1 MASGLTP
8 HQPGNG
14 NGELVRFGPI
24 RRTRSLLP
32 FEEEL
37 CRTLGISAEEYEW
50 YRDQVANKAYV
61 RPAEYELVPDI
72 RNGPIP
78 IVPILINLAIGIAL
92 SAISML
98 LAPKPP
104 EQREQKT
111 RQLGLGSRQGRDR
124 FMPTYGFD
132 SVADLAQFGDAVPV
146 VWTRFTGT
154 TGGVVLEP
162 KLVWARAF
170 SWGLG
175 QSIKMLYVLG
185 EEGISAPDFKGMW
198 AGNNRITVAGD
209 QSYAVFYNSGTG
221 KPSGLIAGTKGGPAS
236 GDPTNRYFPDFSQCF
251 TPSNNLVFGVS
262 NGIPNGTFYRVN
274 WRVVSVL
281 DSSEGRGKQNAN
293 SERRKICGWG
303 RSQRPG
309 MPGVGLGYPRRQGF
323 IDSGTFL
330 LSGKRIPQNFWKNGV
345 KMDDV
350 NSYLD
355 SECEAADD
363 ALQIGETFM
372 CGGHVL
378 TVTGRSAPIWLSKQD
393 RKQGDARDVTVS
405 LSRTE
410 TLYPLDYSTC
420 ERAGL
425 VNDTFVERDGKFFGG
440 ATRGYGLRHFPLLR
454 YSSAEFS
461 NTRPV
466 HVTEIGIRAQVWG
479 QFSGLCNFSN
489 IPDPEQLER
498 YDSSDTQVQSGT
510 MSTYF
515 KRTSCFTIHTRDKG
529 STTWQKN
536 HDLVLAVQGS
546 TPQDQFHY
554 LTIEHGSCRELEYR
568 LTPLNSAI
576 IARLSDS
583 HSVYVLRGG
592 QGQFSVGLSNGTT
605 LKSSGTLVT
614 VGDILPNKLMYDDPT
629 AGDYEDEEEKLSGQ
643 PGGVA
648 WSGVQASNET
658 IEGIRHAWMHE
669 VFGDPLGYP
678 LGTYKQAVVMFK
690 AIKDGKEKKVAVFLQ
705 SKTYTQYVDSVKG
718 NRTVWSRFDDPT
730 NGGDFGLWDKEG
742 VKKKWVSYKAGTILV
757 PDTEDTAS
765 SEVRSKIASDHEY
778 TLPEQGSSTAR
789 LTYWNSQ
796 PRVSMGVRIDPVTNP
811 WHEKW
816 LLKNGS
822 NRKYR
827 VDAVFQVRGAE
838 KNPLGRARRF
848 EKITQVAEVSYYG
861 DLIRRSCD
869 QGPEFRITY
878 VNEIRL
884 GERGSFQ
891 GLTTMGVSL
900 KSSRNYSAADQLRV
914 FVKSG
919 TTGSNSFPRL
929 VRYMLENSSLK
940 GHLNGSMIDYGSF
953 DAADTFC
960 SANGLF
966 FDGVVAD
973 RTNLRSFIV
982 ETAPFFLLTLSISN
996 GRIALLPGIPTG
1008 SATQLYTAGNIV
1020 AGSLKVNFVDISQR
1034 RDFQAVMTYRKNRT
1048 NELPRTETLRA
1059 YWNNSAPMEQFDM
1072 TSYCTSRGHAEK
1084 VARYFLALRKLITK
1098 TVEFQTYPDQA
1109 QLQPGH
1115 FITIAVDE
1123 VMIGRSASGF
1133 VGKDLKVNP
1142 LVQLADGTYP
1152 ITYWREGMDE
1162 VGETDLQIAGGRAR
1176 NTDLAG
1182 ALFSIH
1188 ERSIR
1193 ATNYLVDQVELSEDG
1208 LVNVKATEFPADIA
1222 AITMGGGG
1230 VQLRPATESD
1240 C

>member
-1 MASGLTP
+1 MADGLTP
-8 HQPGNG
+8 YQRGDG
-14 NGELVRFGPI
+14 DGELVRFGPI

-37 CRTLGISAEEYEW
+37 CRTLGISEEEYEW

-61 RPAEYELVPDI
+61 RPAEYELVPDV
-72 RNGPIP
+72 RNEPA
-78 IVPILINLAIGIAL
+78 VVSILISLAIGIATT
-92 SAISML
+92 AIGML

-104 EQREQKT
+104 EQQGEQT
-111 RQLGLGSRQGRDR
+111 SRQLGSRQGRSR
-124 FMPTYGFD
+124 FAPTYGFD
-132 SVADLAQFGDAVPV
+132 GVADLAQFGDAVPV
-146 VWTRFTGT
+146 VWTRFTGN

-162 KLVWARAF
+162 KMVWARAF

-185 EEGISAPDFKGMW
+185 EEGISAPEFKGMW

-209 QSYAVFYNSGTG
+209 QSYAVFYRSGTG

-281 DSSEGRGKQNAN
+281 DSAEGKGKQNAN
-293 SERRKICGWG
+293 SERKKICGYG
-303 RSQRPG
+303 RGQRPG
-309 MPGVGLGYPRRQGF
+309 MPGTGLNYPRRQGF
-323 IDSGTFL
+323 VNSNTFL
-330 LSGKRIPQNFWKNGV
+330 LSGNRIPPNLWKNGV

-372 CGGHVL
+372 CGGQIL
-378 TVTGRSAPIWLSKQD
+378 TVTGRSEPIWLSKQD
-393 RKQGDARDVTVS
+393 RTQGDARDVKVK
-405 LSRTE
+405 LSGTE
-410 TLYPLDYSTC
+410 TVYPLDYATC
-420 ERAGL
+420 EREGL
-425 VNDTFVERDGKFFGG
+425 SNNTFIERDGKFFGG
-440 ATRGYGLRHFPLLR
+440 ATRGYGLGHFPLLR

-461 NTRPV
+461 NSRPV
-466 HVTEIGIRAQVWG
+466 NVTEIGIRAQVWG
-479 QFSGLCNFSN
+479 QFAGLCNFSN

-510 MSTYF
+510 MNTYF

-529 STTWQKN
+529 STTWQTN
-536 HDLVLAVQGS
+536 HSLVLAVQGS
-546 TPQDQFHY
+546 TAQDQFHY

-583 HSVYVLRGG
+583 APVHVLRGG

-605 LKSSGTLVT
+605 LKSSGMVVS
-614 VGDILPNKLMYDDPT
+614 VGEILPNKLMYDDPME
-629 AGDYEDEEEKLSGQ
+629 GDYEDEEEKQSGQ
-643 PGGVA
+643 PREVKWAGA
-648 WSGVQASNET
+648 QASNDT
-658 IEGIRHAWMHE
+658 IDGIRHAWMYE
-669 VFGDPLGYP
+669 VFGNAASYP

-690 AIKDGKEKKVAVFLQ
+690 ADKDGKTKKVAVFLQ

-730 NGGDFGLWDKEG
+730 NGGDFGLWDNEN
-742 VKKKWVSYKAGTILV
+742 VKRKWVSYKAEVL
-757 PDTEDTAS
+757 DLKDNAS
-765 SEVRSKIASDHEY
+765 LEVRQNIASDHEY

-789 LTYWNSQ
+789 LTYWDSK
-796 PRVSMGVRIDPVTNP
+796 PRMSNGVRIDPVTNP
-811 WHEKW
+811 WHEKY
-816 LLKNGS
+816 LSNKGS

-827 VDAVFQVRGAE
+827 VDAVFQVKGAE
-838 KNPLGRARRF
+838 KNPLGGTRRF
-848 EKITQVAEVSYYG
+848 EEITQVAEVSYYG

-878 VNEIRL
+878 VNEVRL

-914 FVKSG
+914 FIKSG
-919 TTGSNSFPRL
+919 VSGSNSFPKL

-940 GHLNGSMIDYGSF
+940 GHLNSSMIDYGSF
-953 DAADTFC
+953 DAADAFC
-960 SANGLF
+960 NANGLF

-996 GRIALLPGIPTG
+996 GKIALLPGIPTG

-1048 NELPRTETLRA
+1048 NELPRVETLRA
-1059 YWNNSAPMEQFDM
+1059 YWNGNAPMEQFDM
-1072 TSYCTSRGHAEK
+1072 TSFCTSRVHAEK
-1084 VARYFLALRKLITK
+1084 VARYFLALRRLITK

-1109 QLQPGH
+1109 RLQPGH

-1123 VMIGRSASGF
+1123 VMVGRTASGF
-1133 VGKDLKVNP
+1133 VAQDLKVNP
-1142 LVQLADGTYP
+1142 LVELADGTYP
-1152 ITYWREGMDE
+1152 VTYWREGMEE
-1162 VGETDLQIAGGRAR
+1162 VGETDLQVVRGRTS
-1176 NTDLAG
+1176 NSDLAG

-1193 ATNYLVDQVELSEDG
+1193 ATNYLVDEVELGEDG
-1208 LVNVKATEFPADIA
+1208 LVNVRATEFPADIA
-1222 AITMGGGG
+1222 SITMGGGG